1 MSFIGLH
8 FQGRWGNQLFEYAFA
23 RGFAE
28 RNGLTLHTDPWVGQK
43 IFQIDDPPI
52 VMHHVRRNRDENNI
66 RDGDKDF
73 TFVSYCQNQKCA
85 DYYSVRQIR
94 EWFKFR
100 PEILEKLKRIVPVG
114 DDLLAHRRV
123 GDYPGS
129 GFPVISEI
137 AFLRAATKFGYNPEK
152 MKFVSEESQII
163 HSDFRNGLEFLPDF
177 YRLMNAQVLFRGN
190 STFSLWASALSVIM
204 SVINQ
209 EIYSPRIDGLV
220 GGVEHDQVEFENGN
234 HCRCCDL
241 NFVHDFN
248 LKQ

>member
-52 VMHHVRRNRDENNI
+52 VMHHVRCNRDENNI

-85 DYYSVRQIR
+85 DYYSVMKIR

-100 PEILEKLKRIVPVG
+100 PEIVEKLNNVVPIVPSI
-114 DDLLAHRRV
+114 LAHRRN
-123 GDYPGS
+123 GDYKGS

-137 AFLRAATKFGYNPEK
+137 AYLRACDKYGMNSEAL
-152 MKFVSEESQII
+152 KFVTEETQII
-163 HSDFRNGLEFLPDF
+163 HPDFKNGLEFLPDF
-177 YRLMNAQVLFRGN
+177 FRLMCAEALFRGN
-190 STFSLWASALSVIM
+190 STFSWWAGALGLGKVYAPVIK
-204 SVINQ
+204 
-209 EIYSPRIDGLV
+209 GLL
-220 GGVEHDQVEFENGN
+220 GGVEHDDVPFVEGN
-234 HCRCCDL
+234 YPACCDL
-241 NFVHDFN
+241 SFVSDIH
-248 LKQ
+248 LKP